1 MFGID
6 VSTFQGDIDWD
17 KVKSQIN
24 FAILR
29 LGWIGNKNNH
39 TLDTKFERNYS
50 ECKRLGI
57 PVGVY
62 VYCYSNCEDTAK
74 AGAEWTLQQL
84 NGKSLELPVYLDME
98 DSSIANLG
106 KDKLTNICIAF
117 NTVIEQA
124 GLWAGVY
131 ANKDWFDN
139 KLNKDIIKYKY
150 TTWIAHY
157 TSGTDKYKDEYDM
170 WQNSSS
176 GKINGISGSTD
187 TNYMYRDLISEIG
200 NKTVSTTATKKSN
213 KEIAQEVINGQWG
226 NGEDRKNRLTQAGYD
241 YDTIQNIVNS
251 KLGSSNTSS
260 TTTTYTV
267 KNGDTLSGIANKFG
281 TTYQKLAEINGI
293 ANPNKIYPG
302 QVLKINGTSSN
313 TTKTYTVKSGDN
325 LTKIAKQFNTTV
337 DSLVSKNGIKDKNK
351 IYVGQILKI

>member
-6 VSTFQGDIDWD
+6 VSTFQGDIDWY

-98 DSSIANLG
+98 DSSIANLE

-187 TNYMYRDLISEIG
+187 TNYMYRDLIAEIG
-200 NKTVSTTATKKSN
+200 NKTPSIPVNTKSI
-213 KEIAQEVINGQWG
+213 EELAAEVINGQWG
-226 NGEDRKNRLTQAGYD
+226 NGNDRKSALQNAGYD
-241 YDTIQNIVNS
+241 YNAVQDRVNELLNVNNS
-251 KLGSSNTSS
+251 TS
-260 TTTTYTV
+260 TTYTV
-267 KNGDTLSGIANKFG
+267 KSGDTLSNIASKFG

-293 ANPNKIYPG
+293 ADPNKIFAG
-302 QVLKINGTSSN
+302 QVIKITGTSSN
-313 TTKTYTVKSGDN
+313 TTRTYTVKSGDN

-351 IYVGQILKI
+351 IYVGQVLKI

>member
-6 VSTFQGDIDWD
+6 VSEHQGNINWD
-17 KVKSQIN
+17 SVKSQIS

-62 VYCYSNCEDTAK
+62 VYNYCNCEETVK
-74 AGAEWTLQQL
+74 AGANWTLQHLQ
-84 NGKSLELPVYLDME
+84 GKSLELPVYIDME
-98 DSSIANLG
+98 DSSIAGLG
-106 KDKLTNICIAF
+106 KDKLTNICVAF
-117 NTVIEQA
+117 NSVIENS

-131 ANKDWFDN
+131 ANLDWFNN
-139 KLNKDIIKYKY
+139 KLNKNTIKSKY

-157 TSGTDKYKDEYDM
+157 TSGTDKYKGEYDI

-176 GKINGISGSTD
+176 GKISGISGNVD

-200 NKTVSTTATKKSN
+200 NKTVSVTPAKKSN
-213 KEIAQEVINGQWG
+213 EEIAQEVINGQWG

-241 YDTIQNIVNS
+241 YNAVQNIVNS

-267 KNGDTLSGIANKFG
+267 KSGDTLSGIASKFG

-293 ANPNKIYPG
+293 ADPNKIYIG
-302 QVLKINGTSSN
+302 QVLKINSTSSS
-313 TTKTYTVKSGDN
+313 KTYTVKSGDT
-325 LTKIAKQFNTTV
+325 LSEIAQKYGTTV
-337 DSLVSKNGIKDKNK
+337 NAIANKNGIKDVNK
-351 IYVGQILKI
+351 IYVGQVLKI

>member
-6 VSTFQGDIDWD
+6 VSTFQGNINWD
-17 KVKSQIN
+17 KVKSQIG

-62 VYCYSNCEDTAK
+62 VYNYCNCEDTAK
-74 AGAEWTLQQL
+74 SGAEWALQQL

-117 NTVIEQA
+117 NTVIENA

-139 KLNKDIIKYKY
+139 KLNKDTIKSKY

-157 TSGTDKYKDEYDM
+157 TSGTNKYQGEYDI

-176 GKINGISGSTD
+176 GKINGISGNTD
-187 TNYMYRDLISEIG
+187 TNYMYRDLIVEIG
-200 NKTVSTTATKKSN
+200 NKTPSVPTNTKSI
-213 KEIAQEVINGQWG
+213 EELAIEVINGQWG
-226 NGEDRKNRLTQAGYD
+226 NGDSRKSALQNAGYD
-241 YDTIQNIVNS
+241 YNAVQNRVNELLNVNNS
-251 KLGSSNTSS
+251 TS
-260 TTTTYTV
+260 TTYTV
-267 KNGDTLSGIANKFG
+267 KSGDTLSSIASKFG
-281 TTYQKLAEINGI
+281 TTYQELAQLNRI
-293 ANPNKIYPG
+293 ADPNKIYVG
-302 QVLKINGTSSN
+302 QVLKINGTN
-313 TTKTYTVKSGDN
+313 YEITYTVKSGDN

-351 IYVGQILKI
+351 IYVGQVLKI

>member
-6 VSTFQGDIDWD
+6 VSTFQGNIDWD
-17 KVKSQIN
+17 KVKSQIS

-57 PVGVY
+57 PIGVY
-62 VYCYSNCEDTAK
+62 IYNYCNCEDTAK
-74 AGAEWTLQQL
+74 SGAEWTLQHL
-84 NGKSLELPVYLDME
+84 NGKALELPVYIDME
-98 DSSIANLG
+98 DSSIAGLG

-117 NTVIEQA
+117 NTVIENS

-131 ANKDWFDN
+131 ANKDWFEN
-139 KLNKDIIKYKY
+139 KLNKDTIKSKY

-157 TSGTDKYKDEYDM
+157 TSGTNKYQGEYDI

-176 GKINGISGSTD
+176 GKINGISGNTD
-187 TNYMYRDLISEIG
+187 TNYMYRDLIAEIG
-200 NKTVSTTATKKSN
+200 NKTPSGPTNTKSI
-213 KEIAQEVINGQWG
+213 EELAIEVINGQWG
-226 NGEDRKNRLTQAGYD
+226 NGDSRKSALQNAGYD
-241 YDTIQNIVNS
+241 YNAVQNRVNE
-251 KLGSSNTSS
+251 LLNVNNSNS
-260 TTTTYTV
+260 TTYTV
-267 KNGDTLSGIANKFG
+267 KSGDTLSGIASKFG
-281 TTYQKLAEINGI
+281 TTYQELAQLNRI
-293 ANPNKIYPG
+293 ADPNKIYVG
-302 QVLKINGTSSN
+302 QVLKINGTN
-313 TTKTYTVKSGDN
+313 YEITYTVKSGDN

-351 IYVGQILKI
+351 IYVGQVLKI

>member
-6 VSTFQGDIDWD
+6 VSTFQGNINWD
-17 KVKSQIN
+17 KVKSQIG

-62 VYCYSNCEDTAK
+62 VYNYCNCEDTAK
-74 AGAEWTLQQL
+74 SGAEWALQQL

-117 NTVIEQA
+117 NTVIENT

-139 KLNKDIIKYKY
+139 KLNKDTIKSKY

-157 TSGTDKYKDEYDM
+157 TSGTNKYQGEYDI

-176 GKINGISGSTD
+176 GKINGISGNTD
-187 TNYMYRDLISEIG
+187 TNYMYRDLIAEIG
-200 NKTVSTTATKKSN
+200 NKTPSVPTNTKSI
-213 KEIAQEVINGQWG
+213 EELAIEVINGQWG
-226 NGEDRKNRLTQAGYD
+226 NGDSRKSALQNAGYD
-241 YDTIQNIVNS
+241 YNAVQNRVNELLNVNNS
-251 KLGSSNTSS
+251 TS
-260 TTTTYTV
+260 TTYTV
-267 KNGDTLSGIANKFG
+267 KSGDTLSSIASKFG
-281 TTYQKLAEINGI
+281 TTYQELAQLNRI
-293 ANPNKIYPG
+293 ADPNKIYVG
-302 QVLKINGTSSN
+302 QVLKINGTN
-313 TTKTYTVKSGDN
+313 YEITYTVKSGDN

-351 IYVGQILKI
+351 IYVGQVLKI

>member
-6 VSTFQGDIDWD
+6 VSTFQGNINWD
-17 KVKSQIN
+17 KVKSQIG

-62 VYCYSNCEDTAK
+62 VYNYCNCEDTAK
-74 AGAEWTLQQL
+74 SGAEWALQQL

-117 NTVIEQA
+117 NTVIENA

-139 KLNKDIIKYKY
+139 KLNKDTIKSKY

-157 TSGTDKYKDEYDM
+157 TSGTNKYQGEYDI

-176 GKINGISGSTD
+176 GKINGISGNTD
-187 TNYMYRDLISEIG
+187 TNYMYRDLIAEIG
-200 NKTVSTTATKKSN
+200 NKTPSVPTNTKSI
-213 KEIAQEVINGQWG
+213 EELAIEVINGQWG
-226 NGEDRKNRLTQAGYD
+226 NGDSRKSALQNAGYD
-241 YDTIQNIVNS
+241 YNAVQNRVNELLNVNNS
-251 KLGSSNTSS
+251 TS
-260 TTTTYTV
+260 TTYTV
-267 KNGDTLSGIANKFG
+267 KSGDTLSSIASKFG
-281 TTYQKLAEINGI
+281 TTYQELAQLNRI
-293 ANPNKIYPG
+293 ADPNKIYVG
-302 QVLKINGTSSN
+302 QVLKINGTN
-313 TTKTYTVKSGDN
+313 YEITYTVKSGDN

-351 IYVGQILKI
+351 IYVGQVLKI